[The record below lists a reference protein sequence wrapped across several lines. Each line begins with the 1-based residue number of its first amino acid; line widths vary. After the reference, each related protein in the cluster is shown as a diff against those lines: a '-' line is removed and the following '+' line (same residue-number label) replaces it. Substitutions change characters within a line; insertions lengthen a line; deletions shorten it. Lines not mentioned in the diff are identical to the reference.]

1 LLGLALAAAGAPQA
15 PLPRLPLPPLATVL
29 REDLNSRTWRQEGE
43 LSGTLENASRE
54 FRQALAGGGWRL
66 EKRIVAGRSHLLLC
80 SRKRTRFLVMVWE
93 KGVGA
98 CGFAWGEDAQQGP

>member
-1 LLGLALAAAGAPQA
+1 VLPAP
-15 PLPRLPLPPLATVL
+15 PLPPLATVL
-29 REDLNSRTWRQEGE
+29 REDPDGQTWRQEGE

-54 FRQALAGGGWRL
+54 FRQALAGGGWKV

-80 SRKRTRFLVMVWE
+80 SRKRMRLLVMVWE

-98 CGFAWGEDAQQGP
+98 CGFAWGEDARQGP